1 MCGCFIGYQIDTRRI
16 GNWQLTIGNL
26 LSTWQNA
33 MAITQKVLLL
43 NASYEALGMVN
54 MPRAVRLVWKG
65 SAEVVELD
73 GHRVLR
79 SQHFTFPAPSVIRL
93 IEYIDVRGRQGRS
106 STKRSRI
113 LARDRYRCQYC
124 GRKGGAF
131 DLTIDHIVPRSR
143 GGRTAAENLCA
154 ACLACNQRKG
164 NRTPE
169 EARMPLLAN
178 PAALTYGM
186 ERAEMRHSAES
197 RPEWRKYLFLE
208 DSGVAVA

>member
-1 MCGCFIGYQIDTRRI
+1 MIEDRF
-16 GNWQLTIGNL
+16 
-26 LSTWQNA
+26 
-33 MAITQKVLLL
+33 MAITRKVLLL
-43 NASYEALGMVN
+43 NASYEALGIVTI
-54 MPRAVRLVWKG
+54 PRAVRLVWKC

-73 GHRVLR
+73 GDRVLR
-79 SQHFTFPAPSVIRL
+79 SQHFVFPQPSVIRL

-124 GRKGGAF
+124 GTKGGPF
-131 DLTIDHIVPRSR
+131 ELTVDHILPRSR

-154 ACLACNQRKG
+154 ACFACNQRKG
-164 NRTPE
+164 DRTPE

-186 ERAEMRHSAES
+186 ERAVLCHSAES
-197 RPEWRKYLFLE
+197 RPEWRKYLFME
-208 DSGVAVA
+208 DARLIVA